1 MLMRSPLVGLSTA
14 NTRSSL
20 SASRGAAVPT
30 AVVAA
35 SKDGWFRWWGFG
47 SLWWPGWSVEDVASR
62 RQSCGS
68 ECGAGGQEGALRAG
82 WGGSASARL
91 LPVTCCA
98 SQGSRDARL
107 LAVPAQHCHHRS
119 SCAGRGAEWRAGSKA
134 GTLLGAKTEGGNS
147 TVRTRES
154 CCEAAISMRE
164 SQPGAERRGGVRS
177 CAGAVRLCAHPQR
190 CPQCCARPP
199 RGAQPPIPAAFP
211 PCPALC
217 RRSCRTAALFMPIIS
232 ITSVSCLPGRNF
244 FHRRRKVKFVQC
256 L

>member
-1 MLMRSPLVGLSTA
+1 M
-14 NTRSSL
+14 
-20 SASRGAAVPT
+20 
-30 AVVAA
+30 
-35 SKDGWFRWWGFG
+35 
-47 SLWWPGWSVEDVASR
+47 ASR

-164 SQPGAERRGGVRS
+164 SQPGAERRGG
-177 CAGAVRLCAHPQR
+177 GPELCWCRAAL
-190 CPQCCARPP
+190 CPP
-199 RGAQPPIPAAFP
+199 
-211 PCPALC
+211 PALSSVLC
-217 RRSCRTAALFMPIIS
+217 PSSPRRSAPNSRS
-232 ITSVSCLPGRNF
+232 IPPLPGPVPPELPNSRALHADYFN
-244 FHRRRKVKFVQC
+244 HKRVLSPRPKF
-256 L
+256 LS

>member
-1 MLMRSPLVGLSTA
+1 M
-14 NTRSSL
+14 
-20 SASRGAAVPT
+20 
-30 AVVAA
+30 
-35 SKDGWFRWWGFG
+35 
-47 SLWWPGWSVEDVASR
+47 ASR

-164 SQPGAERRGGVRS
+164 SQPGAERRGGSGAVLVPCGSVPTPSAVLSAVPVLPAALSPQFPQHSPPARP
-177 CAGAVRLCAHPQR
+177 CAAGAAEQ
-190 CPQCCARPP
+190 P
-199 RGAQPPIPAAFP
+199 RS
-211 PCPALC
+211 
-217 RRSCRTAALFMPIIS
+217 SCRLFQSQACLVSPAEIS
-232 ITSVSCLPGRNF
+232 FIDGG
-244 FHRRRKVKFVQC
+244 K
-256 L
+256 